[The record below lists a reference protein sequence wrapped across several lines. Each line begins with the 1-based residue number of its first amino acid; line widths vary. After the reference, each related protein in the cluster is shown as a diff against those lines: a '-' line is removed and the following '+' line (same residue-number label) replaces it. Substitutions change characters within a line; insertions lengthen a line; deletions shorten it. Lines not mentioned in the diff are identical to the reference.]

1 MCDVKTA
8 NIFVKIILNF
18 KDRISN
24 NLERVMPKREYNLFK
39 SMLYSDD
46 KFLDENIK
54 ENFEKSGLSHLLAV
68 SGSNIA
74 ILMFVVS
81 YIVKKLNKQT
91 SVIFCIIVTF
101 VFCVFCSFE
110 L

>member
-24 NLERVMPKREYNLFK
+24 NLARVMPKREYNLFK

-46 KFLDENIK
+46 KFLDEDIK
-54 ENFEKSGLSHLLAV
+54 ENFERSGLSHLLAV

-81 YIVKKLNKQT
+81 YIVKN
-91 SVIFCIIVTF
+91 
-101 VFCVFCSFE
+101 
-110 L
+110 